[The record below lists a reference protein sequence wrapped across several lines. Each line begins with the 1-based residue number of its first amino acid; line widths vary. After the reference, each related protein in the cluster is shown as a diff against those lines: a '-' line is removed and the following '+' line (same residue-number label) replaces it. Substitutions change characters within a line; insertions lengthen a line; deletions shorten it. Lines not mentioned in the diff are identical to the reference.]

1 MNKNSATSIDSIPDK
16 SDSSCQVLADIL
28 PRHVH
33 DIYDFIRDFL
43 TSQKCEQNGQVKKQ
57 FQLITARKLY

>member
-16 SDSSCQVLADIL
+16 SDSSCQVLADIF
-28 PRHVH
+28 PWHVH
-33 DIYDFIRDFL
+33 DIYDFVRDFL
-43 TSQKCEQNGQVKKQ
+43 TSQKCEQNSQVKKQ

>member
-33 DIYDFIRDFL
+33 DIYDFVCDFL
-43 TSQKCEQNGQVKKQ
+43 TS
-57 FQLITARKLY
+57 